1 MSVRG
6 SESTPGLGLPESES
20 SQAQAALTTHAHSS
34 LARSKEQT
42 RDELE
47 KIKRRV
53 QHTVQAFELA
63 NNRPSL
69 ESLQQANMQFVE
81 DMAHLEVIVGDQ
93 VNKKK
98 YQQQMTVFI
107 VGYQQ
112 LCGERKHILS
122 QLNKNAKLGEEDS
135 ISTSEDMDIE
145 LDDVAMQVKD
155 ALSAAERATIRLAEI
170 SQEII
175 SYMSSTAISNT
186 QKRSR
191 SRLDTAVNQA
201 REDILQLTGKLLQ
214 TQAGRHHHLEA
225 LAFLT
230 TSSTPKGVLS
240 APSSH
245 RIREC
250 VQLPSHTG
258 SGSAFS
264 SLLTQDQGVCSA
276 PSSHGIRE
284 RVQLPHTGSGSA
296 FSSLLTQDQEV
307 RSAPSSH
314 RIRKCVQLPPH
325 TGSGSAFSSL
335 LTQDQEVRSAPSSH
349 RIRKCVQLP
358 PHTGSGSAFS
368 SLLTQDQE
376 VRSAPSSHRIRKC
389 VQLPPHTGSGSAFSS
404 LLTQDQEVRSA
415 PSSHRIRKC
424 VQLPPHTGSGS
435 AFSSLLTQDQ
445 EVRSAPS
452 SHRIRKCVQ
461 LPPHTGSGS
470 AFSSL
475 LTQDQE
481 VRSAPSSHRIRKCV
495 QLPPHTGSGSA
506 FSSLLTQDQEVRS
519 APSSHRIRKCVQ
531 LPPHTGSGSAFSSLL
546 TQDQEVR
553 SAPSSHRIRKCVQLP
568 PHTGSGSAFSS
579 LLTQDQEVR
588 SAPSSHRIR
597 KCVQLPP
604 HTGSGSAFSSLLTQD
619 QEVRSAPSSHRI
631 RKCVQLPPH
640 TGSGSAFS
648 SLLTQDQEV
657 RSAPSSHRIRK
668 CVQLPPHTGSGS
680 AFSSLL
686 TQDQEVRSAPSSH
699 RIRKCVQLPPHTG
712 SGSAFSSL
720 LTQDQE
726 VRSAPSSHRIRKCV
740 QLPPHTGSGSA
751 FSSLLTQD
759 QEVRSAPSS
768 HRIRKCVQLPPHTG
782 SGSAFSSL
790 LTQDQEVRSAP
801 SSHRIR
807 KCVQLPP
814 HTGSGSAFSSL
825 LTQDQEVR
833 SAPSSHRIRKCV
845 QLPPHTGSGNLEY
858 KDERLKELLKQN
870 EAKFLESQYFRSQLE
885 TTKTTLSS
893 VQQEL
898 GLQISMR
905 EAEVRRQAARITE
918 LERELQVRGVNQ
930 GSGQEIQ
937 PAASQDSEC
946 VQPGTS
952 ASEAAA
958 MEEPRGQRGEGD
970 PGSRVDIEDLKENS
984 QLRITELQRGN
995 MPHSP
1000 LSSCALVS
1008 ELLDTERRQL
1018 EAVRQ
1023 AHEAEL
1029 RQLRDWHREQRRQL
1043 LVKTPEPLSRA
1054 CRLCL
1059 QVYTPSSH
1067 CAAFYL
1073 SVQGAEGVP
1082 FEELDYE
1089 SDFSS
1094 SEESQHS
1101 VTAELQW
1108 EQQTLFDMDP
1118 QQNDNPTNEG
1128 AENSLLPEWC
1138 VLPAEETGQPPS
1150 EGGQEHHTEGADCT
1164 GGSPSVSLD
1173 TEGTAV
1179 PKETREEAV
1188 SDQALQ
1194 PNSPEPGATELDRK
1208 KEEASWGAL
1217 PAEDRNAMFA
1227 VYRKEATIQIETL
1240 EAELEK
1246 LRQDSQQKTKK
1257 LKKLWKESKTKWDT
1271 LQRCLQTLLFQ
1282 GLESGVSL
1290 QERQGLSECVQQARE
1305 RQAVAQRD
1313 CEAARTELQRLTQKA
1328 SGDQSILQST
1338 GAQMKETPSQELKP
1352 TESPHLHR
1360 FTPCTEGSGCAAR
1373 SPVKSEPESPSDP
1386 PRPGGMIMFTH
1397 LDLEHNKRALR
1408 HALRRGRVP
1417 AQLCQ
1422 SACREMRMYSE
1433 LQRQRLASLVRQYTT
1448 YLGMLEAR
1456 EVMTTSSNSS
1466 AWHFLPRL
1474 QALHVQR
1481 LSRWSQHMAGLSEH
1495 RVQLALSITDT
1506 LGSIEEESGI
1516 FLIKPVLLWKKRETS
1531 LKHSGRIVSRLKV
1544 SMKPDP
1550 CPTLSPSSQTTAS
1563 RTQLKTGE
1571 DGAVTKSHGRV
1582 SLVTVSKG
1590 CILYVWSGAE
1600 LRAGGAH
1607 TFGEGTF
1614 TEEQLSDVLKEP
1626 ALAYSCECEKAE
1638 SLSRKKSATFEDFQ
1652 ECHVISPSPVPNTN
1666 EGWTQL
1672 MRERR
1677 LFGRPINTFIHGE
1690 VDQIRQAFD
1699 LQISRPLYVC
1709 MRAVVVEQ
1717 PRKSFGAS
1725 SSANTPASSS
1735 AGTPSKNK
1743 YAGGNSVCPRPTPTW
1758 QKGIGDFFGGP
1769 SSRPEKEKENLFPSE
1784 DEEAGGSGVG
1794 KAPRK

>member
-1 MSVRG
+1 MSVQG
-6 SESTPGLGLPESES
+6 SESTPRLGVPESES
-20 SQAQAALTTHAHSS
+20 SQAQATLTAHAHSS

-81 DMAHLEVIVGDQ
+81 DM
-93 VNKKK
+93 
-98 YQQQMTVFI
+98 
-107 VGYQQ
+107 
-112 LCGERKHILS
+112 
-122 QLNKNAKLGEEDS
+122 NAKLGEEDS

-186 QKRSR
+186 QKRSH
-191 SRLDTAVNQA
+191 SRLDKAVNQA

-230 TSSTPKGVLS
+230 TSSTPN
-240 APSSH
+240 
-245 RIREC
+245 R
-250 VQLPSHTG
+250 
-258 SGSAFS
+258 
-264 SLLTQDQGVCSA
+264 
-276 PSSHGIRE
+276 
-284 RVQLPHTGSGSA
+284 
-296 FSSLLTQDQEV
+296 V

-314 RIRKCVQLPPH
+314 RIRESRSRLDTAVNQAREDILQL
-325 TGSGSAFSSL
+325 TGKL
-335 LTQDQEVRSAPSSH
+335 LQTQAD
-349 RIRKCVQLP
+349 
-358 PHTGSGSAFS
+358 
-368 SLLTQDQE
+368 
-376 VRSAPSSHRIRKC
+376 
-389 VQLPPHTGSGSAFSS
+389 
-404 LLTQDQEVRSA
+404 
-415 PSSHRIRKC
+415 
-424 VQLPPHTGSGS
+424 
-435 AFSSLLTQDQ
+435 
-445 EVRSAPS
+445 
-452 SHRIRKCVQ
+452 
-461 LPPHTGSGS
+461 
-470 AFSSL
+470 
-475 LTQDQE
+475 
-481 VRSAPSSHRIRKCV
+481 
-495 QLPPHTGSGSA
+495 
-506 FSSLLTQDQEVRS
+506 
-519 APSSHRIRKCVQ
+519 
-531 LPPHTGSGSAFSSLL
+531 
-546 TQDQEVR
+546 
-553 SAPSSHRIRKCVQLP
+553 
-568 PHTGSGSAFSS
+568 
-579 LLTQDQEVR
+579 
-588 SAPSSHRIR
+588 
-597 KCVQLPP
+597 
-604 HTGSGSAFSSLLTQD
+604 
-619 QEVRSAPSSHRI
+619 
-631 RKCVQLPPH
+631 
-640 TGSGSAFS
+640 
-648 SLLTQDQEV
+648 
-657 RSAPSSHRIRK
+657 
-668 CVQLPPHTGSGS
+668 
-680 AFSSLL
+680 
-686 TQDQEVRSAPSSH
+686 
-699 RIRKCVQLPPHTG
+699 
-712 SGSAFSSL
+712 
-720 LTQDQE
+720 
-726 VRSAPSSHRIRKCV
+726 
-740 QLPPHTGSGSA
+740 
-751 FSSLLTQD
+751 
-759 QEVRSAPSS
+759 
-768 HRIRKCVQLPPHTG
+768 
-782 SGSAFSSL
+782 
-790 LTQDQEVRSAP
+790 
-801 SSHRIR
+801 
-807 KCVQLPP
+807 
-814 HTGSGSAFSSL
+814 
-825 LTQDQEVR
+825 
-833 SAPSSHRIRKCV
+833 
-845 QLPPHTGSGNLEY
+845 LEY

-918 LERELQVRGVNQ
+918 LERELQEWGVNQ

-937 PAASQDSEC
+937 PAASQVLYTHEEATPPALRKQTLYRHQAQSYTHRLFDIQLCSVQAGRCVVSPQDSEC
-946 VQPGTS
+946 VQSGTS

-995 MPHSP
+995 MSCQSGLQPHSP

-1029 RQLRDWHREQRRQL
+1029 RQLRDWYREQRRQL

-1054 CRLCL
+1054 CHLCL
-1059 QVYTPSSH
+1059 QVYTPSSR

-1101 VTAELQW
+1101 VPAELER
-1108 EQQTLFDMDP
+1108 EQQTLLDMDP

-1164 GGSPSVSLD
+1164 GGSPRVSPD

-1179 PKETREEAV
+1179 SKETREKAV

-1271 LQRCLQTLLFQ
+1271 VGKSGLVRLQRCLQTLLFQ

-1313 CEAARTELQRLTQKA
+1313 CEAARTELQRMTQKA

-1338 GAQMKETPSQELKP
+1338 GAQMKETPCGREEGGAAVERAVGLLGAPVSAPGPGGDLKEEGEVATLSAGFRSIYFMVTRFTETIKNTLFKDMNLFAEALETPELSLSATDPLIAEQLQTALRSSDSQLNSTIAVFSRVLGADSCPSTLPAAEEEDTGEAAGKVKGQDVGQAISQELKP

-1360 FTPCTEGSGCAAR
+1360 FTPCTEGSGTAAR

-1386 PRPGGMIMFTH
+1386 PRPGGMIMFTR

-1417 AQLCQ
+1417 AQLFQ
-1422 SACREMRMYSE
+1422 SARREMRMYSE
-1433 LQRQRLASLVRQYTT
+1433 LQRQRLASLVRQYTA

-1456 EVMTTSSNSS
+1456 EVMRTSSNSS

-1495 RVQLALSITDT
+1495 RVQLALSMTDT

-1516 FLIKPVLLWKKRETS
+1516 FLTKPVLLWKRRETS

-1550 CPTLSPSSQTTAS
+1550 HPTLAPSSQTTAS
-1563 RTQLKTGE
+1563 RTQIMK
-1571 DGAVTKSHGRV
+1571 
-1582 SLVTVSKG
+1582 
-1590 CILYVWSGAE
+1590 
-1600 LRAGGAH
+1600 
-1607 TFGEGTF
+1607 
-1614 TEEQLSDVLKEP
+1614 
-1626 ALAYSCECEKAE
+1626 
-1638 SLSRKKSATFEDFQ
+1638 SLSGTKAATTGANQDPVSTVTMLGGGGLRMWSVSDAEPRKPGTQKQ
-1652 ECHVISPSPVPNTN
+1652 ERDALPAVPRLLEMDVNKFLINQHHVCMKTPERSFSMDPASTSPSLSLRSFLPVDRTVLCSV
-1666 EGWTQL
+1666 GLAGKTQVL
-1672 MRERR
+1672 R
-1677 LFGRPINTFIHGE
+1677 G
-1690 VDQIRQAFD
+1690 
-1699 LQISRPLYVC
+1699 
-1709 MRAVVVEQ
+1709 
-1717 PRKSFGAS
+1717 
-1725 SSANTPASSS
+1725 SA
-1735 AGTPSKNK
+1735 
-1743 YAGGNSVCPRPTPTW
+1743 RM
-1758 QKGIGDFFGGP
+1758 
-1769 SSRPEKEKENLFPSE
+1769 
-1784 DEEAGGSGVG
+1784 
-1794 KAPRK
+1794 